1 MLAIAI
7 INRYNIDVIL
17 YNTCVRKMRI
27 NRTVKHIINQLNQ
40 ILSLDKINQLIFND
54 EIQRI
59 NLEFEEGEEVYALCI
74 NPEQP
79 NSIILFKQ
87 LLNSIPNSK
96 SCWALLSNIDDEI
109 HLVRED
115 SDSVIDRFYDQDYT
129 QTNYDF
135 MYTVVVPN
143 DIVVPCPL

>member
-1 MLAIAI
+1 ML
-7 INRYNIDVIL
+7 
-17 YNTCVRKMRI
+17 
-27 NRTVKHIINQLNQ
+27 NQLNQ
-40 ILSLDKINQLIFND
+40 ILSLDEINQLIFND